1 MRIAIIVAQ
10 TEKGLSTVILSSDLD
25 AVRARFRDIRTLG
38 SLKVDGGDALCAW
51 YFDTSGRQLRK
62 FLAPEAS
69 VDVVDAANGAEL
81 SRRQAQAQADERV
94 RADLETARK
103 AHELANVALEVVA
116 KRIAGGVSPVV
127 VAPAV
132 VVDAAPAAVEAPA
145 DDQPADEL
153 AASDDPF
160 TEVAPKSPRPPKKK

>member
-62 FLAPEAS
+62 FLAPESS

-116 KRIAGGVSPVV
+116 KRIAGGVSP
-127 VAPAV
+127 
-132 VVDAAPAAVEAPA
+132 AAVEAPA

>member
-10 TEKGLSTVILSSDLD
+10 TSKGLSTVMLSTDLD
-25 AVRARFRDIRTLG
+25 SARARFREIRSLG
-38 SLKVDGGDALCAW
+38 SLQVDGEDALCAW

-62 FLAPEAS
+62 FLAPESA
-69 VDVVDAANGAEL
+69 VDAVDSANGAEI
-81 SRRQAQAQADERV
+81 SRRDAQAQAHD
-94 RADLETARK
+94 RAQADAATARQ
-103 AHELANVALEVVA
+103 ARELANAALD
-116 KRIAGGVSPVV
+116 VV
-127 VAPAV
+127 VQRITGT
-132 VVDAAPAAVEAPA
+132 DAAPAAVEAPA